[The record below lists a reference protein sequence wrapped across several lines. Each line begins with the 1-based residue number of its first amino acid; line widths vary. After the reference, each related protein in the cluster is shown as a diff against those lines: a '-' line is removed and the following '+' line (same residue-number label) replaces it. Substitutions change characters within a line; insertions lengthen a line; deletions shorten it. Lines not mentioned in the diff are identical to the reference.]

1 MQENYG
7 TDLQTSHIGDGQH
20 GADGRYTGGDARMQ
34 AHPLEFEPVIN
45 CPWGE
50 SNYEFGP
57 YSPATLKATSWVRL
71 NLRFKSNY
79 ADERSLTTTL
89 LDTGMSM
96 YSRLSI
102 SIGCAQQLRTLCRWE
117 QWSAVR
123 HPTSSS
129 NGTATCRTTY
139 LIGS

>member
-71 NLRFKSNY
+71 SLRFKSRTLRG
-79 ADERSLTTTL
+79 RSSPAL
-89 LDTGMSM
+89 LDTGMGCQCTLTSPAA
-96 YSRLSI
+96 LDVLI
-102 SIGCAQQLRTLCRWE
+102 SCC
-117 QWSAVR
+117 
-123 HPTSSS
+123 
-129 NGTATCRTTY
+129 CF
-139 LIGS
+139 